1 MPASRAAGTRR
12 ARGSTL
18 PSLEVTDVEVAAP
31 PEDGDLG
38 VSAPKRKRPV
48 WRVVQILLAV
58 SVVAISFLYAIPKIA
73 NYSEVWTEIRDMTR
87 LELLFLFAATALN
100 LVTYWWAN
108 MVSIPNLGL
117 WQAAVNNQTSTTVA
131 NTMPG
136 GGYVSIAV
144 SYEMYRAWGFS
155 KTDVGLSVAVTSVLN
170 IFAKLALP
178 AIALLLI
185 VLSGRASA
193 SLVGAS
199 IVGILILAV
208 AVVLFGLVMWK
219 KRFARSIGSGLGR
232 AATWVARLLRR
243 SRTFDWGDAAV
254 RFRRTTID
262 FLVERWFWL
271 TSTTIL
277 SHLSLYLVLLL
288 ALRFVGVS
296 DAEVTWAQVLG
307 VFAFGRLLTAIPITP
322 GGLGI
327 VEVAYIGG
335 LILAGR
341 GHADVPADVFHA
353 QVTAAVLVFRAL
365 TYGIQ
370 IPLGALTYVIWRTNT
385 SWRKPASIAAP
396 EP

>member
-1 MPASRAAGTRR
+1 
-12 ARGSTL
+12 
-18 PSLEVTDVEVAAP
+18 VTDVGVVAP
-31 PEDGDLG
+31 PEDGNLG
-38 VSAPKRKRPV
+38 LSAAKRKRPV

-58 SVVAISFLYAIPKIA
+58 AVVAISFLYAIPKIA
-73 NYSEVWTEIRDMTR
+73 NYSEVWTEIRDMTW

-178 AIALLLI
+178 AIALILI
-185 VLSGRASA
+185 IVTHRASG
-193 SLVGAS
+193 SLIGAS
-199 IVGILILAV
+199 IVGVLILAV
-208 AVVLFGLVMWK
+208 AVVLFGLVMWR

-232 AATWVARLLRR
+232 AATWVARMLHR

-254 RFRRTTID
+254 RFRRTTIN

-296 DAEVTWAQVLG
+296 DAEVNWAQVLG
-307 VFAFGRLLTAIPITP
+307 VFAIGRLLTAIPITP

-370 IPLGALTYVIWRTNT
+370 IPLGALTYVVWRTNT
-385 SWRKPASIAAP
+385 SWRKPAPIAAP
-396 EP
+396 EPRTSPITGPS

>member
-1 MPASRAAGTRR
+1 M
-12 ARGSTL
+12 L
-18 PSLEVTDVEVAAP
+18 PSLDVTDVEVAAP

-38 VSAPKRKRPV
+38 IRAPTRKRPV
-48 WRVVQILLAV
+48 WRVVQVLLAV
-58 SVVAISFLYAIPKIA
+58 AVVAISFLYAIPKIA

-108 MVSIPNLGL
+108 MVSIPKLGL

-185 VLSGRASA
+185 ILSGRASA

-232 AATWVARLLRR
+232 AATWVARLLHR

-271 TSTTIL
+271 TSTTLL

-296 DAEVTWAQVLG
+296 DTEVTWAQVLG
-307 VFAFGRLLTAIPITP
+307 VFAFGRLLTAVPITP

-341 GHADVPADVFHA
+341 GHADVPTDVFYA
-353 QVTAAVLVFRAL
+353 QVTAAVLVFRTL

-370 IPLGALTYVIWRTNT
+370 IPLGAITYVIWRTNR
-385 SWRKPASIAAP
+385 SWRKPAPVATSVP
-396 EP
+396 

>member
-1 MPASRAAGTRR
+1 
-12 ARGSTL
+12 
-18 PSLEVTDVEVAAP
+18 VTDAEVVAP
-31 PEDGDLG
+31 PADGDLRM
-38 VSAPKRKRPV
+38 SAPRRTKPV
-48 WRVVQILLAV
+48 WRVIQILLAV
-58 SVVAISFLYAIPKIA
+58 GVVAISFLYAIPKIA
-73 NYSEVWTEIRDMTR
+73 NYSEVWTEIRDMTP
-87 LELLFLFAATALN
+87 LELLFLLAATALN

-136 GGYVSIAV
+136 V

-155 KTDVGLSVAVTSVLN
+155 KRDVGLSVAVTSVLN

-185 VLSGRASA
+185 IVTHRASG
-193 SLVGAS
+193 SLIGAS
-199 IVGILILAV
+199 IVGVLILFG
-208 AVVLFGLVMWK
+208 AVVLFGLLMWK
-219 KRFARSIGSGLGR
+219 KRFARAIGSGLGR
-232 AATWVARLLRR
+232 AATWVARRFRR
-243 SRTFDWGDAAV
+243 SRTFDWGEAAV
-254 RFRRTTID
+254 RFRRNTID
-262 FLVERWFWL
+262 FLVERWFRL
-271 TSTTIL
+271 TGTTII

-296 DAEVTWAQVLG
+296 DAEVNWAQVLG
-307 VFAFGRLLTAIPITP
+307 VFAFARLLTAVPITP

-335 LILAGR
+335 LILAGQ
-341 GHADVPADVFHA
+341 GHADVPTDVFHA

-370 IPLGALTYVIWRTNT
+370 IPLGAITYVIWRTNT
-385 SWRKPASIAAP
+385 SWRKPAPIAAP
-396 EP
+396 VP

>member
-1 MPASRAAGTRR
+1 M
-12 ARGSTL
+12 
-18 PSLEVTDVEVAAP
+18 TDVEVVAP
-31 PEDGDLG
+31 AEDGDLG
-38 VSAPKRKRPV
+38 MSAPKRKRPV

-58 SVVAISFLYAIPKIA
+58 AVVAISFLYAIPKIA

-185 VLSGRASA
+185 IVTHRASG
-193 SLVGAS
+193 SLIGAS
-199 IVGILILAV
+199 VVGILILIV
-208 AVVLFGLVMWK
+208 AVVLFGLLMWK
-219 KRFARSIGSGLGR
+219 KRFARAIGSALGR
-232 AATWVARLLRR
+232 SATWVARRFRR
-243 SRTFDWGDAAV
+243 SRTFDWGEAAV
-254 RFRRTTID
+254 RFRRNTID

-277 SHLSLYLVLLL
+277 SHLSLYLVLVL

-296 DAEVTWAQVLG
+296 DAEVNWAQVLG
-307 VFAFGRLLTAIPITP
+307 VFAIGRLLTAIPITP

-385 SWRKPASIAAP
+385 SWRKPAPIADP
-396 EP
+396 VPPPSPVRRPS